1 MRKGRKMMRKGRKMM
16 RMKNREMRIV
26 RTNAAI
32 AALLSLSLLLAGCGG
47 GNLQSAERAD
57 RASRSYAAAMA
68 ELQAGRVDS
77 AIKGF
82 EEVVRSEPG
91 NGNAHF
97 QLAALLE
104 DAKKDYIGAIVH
116 YRIYQMMRPKSD
128 KAAIAAD
135 RMKGCET
142 RYAALAVERAG
153 LDNQF
158 AASLEK
164 LRKEHA
170 LCAKR
175 EAKIAE
181 ELDKANRKIASLERD
196 IEMKRRLVEKASAIA
211 DDRSAPNASRKLLRP
226 SDADLLD
233 DDDDGAGG
241 KATQKEMKSLRA
253 MLDEEDRTAPARPPI
268 EASQTG
274 AAEAS
279 GGAPLASDDQKK
291 KPANPFADKGKKK
304 PARSIPETYTV
315 VEGDTLMQISA
326 RFYGTNHKWREIR
339 EANRT
344 IISPDGRVRA
354 GQVIRLP

>member
-1 MRKGRKMMRKGRKMM
+1 MKRMTTRKGRKMKRMR
-16 RMKNREMRIV
+16 NRGMLV
-26 RTNAAI
+26 GGMDAAI
-32 AALLSLSLLLAGCGG
+32 ASMLSAALMLAGCSN
-47 GNLQSAERAD
+47 GNLNPAERAD
-57 RASRSYAAAMA
+57 RSSRSYAAAMA

-77 AIKGF
+77 AIRGF

-116 YRIYQMMRPKSD
+116 YRIYQTIRPKSD

-142 RYAALAVERAG
+142 RYAALIVERAG

-158 AASLEK
+158 AASLEA
-164 LRKEHA
+164 LRKEHGQ
-170 LCAKR
+170 CAKR
-175 EAKIAE
+175 EAKISE
-181 ELDKANRKIASLERD
+181 ELDKAKRKIASLERD
-196 IEMKRRLVEKASAIA
+196 VEMKRRLIEKASAIA
-211 DDRSAPNASRKLLRP
+211 DDPSTPNASRKPLRP

-233 DDDDGAGG
+233 GDDDAVGG
-241 KATQKEMKSLRA
+241 KATAKEMKSLRA

-268 EASQTG
+268 DASQAG
-274 AAEAS
+274 GAEAS
-279 GGAPLASDDQKK
+279 GAAPLASADPKK
-291 KPANPFADKGKKK
+291 RSANPFADKGRKK
-304 PARSIPETYTV
+304 PTRSIPETYTV

-326 RFYGTNHKWREIR
+326 RFYGTNHKWRDIR
-339 EANRT
+339 EANKT

>member
-1 MRKGRKMMRKGRKMM
+1 MRNSVIG
-16 RMKNREMRIV
+16 V
-26 RTNAAI
+26 TNAAGASMLS
-32 AALLSLSLLLAGCGG
+32 AALMLVGCSNGG
-47 GNLQSAERAD
+47 MRQAERDD

-82 EEVVRSEPG
+82 EEVVRNEPG

-116 YRIYQMMRPKSD
+116 YRIYQTIRPKSD

-142 RYAALAVERAG
+142 RYAALIVERAG

-158 AASLEK
+158 AASLEA
-164 LRKEHA
+164 LRKEHGQ
-170 LCAKR
+170 CAKK
-175 EAKIAE
+175 EAKLAE

-196 IEMKRRLVEKASAIA
+196 IEMKKRLVEKASAIS
-211 DDRSAPNASRKLLRP
+211 DDPSAPKASRKLLRP

-233 DDDDGAGG
+233 DDGDDVGG
-241 KATQKEMKSLRA
+241 KATAKEMKSLRA

-268 EASQTG
+268 DASQAGG
-274 AAEAS
+274 AETS
-279 GGAPLASDDQKK
+279 GTAPLASADPGK
-291 KPANPFADKGKKK
+291 KPTNPFADKGKKK

-315 VEGDTLMQISA
+315 AEGDTLMQISA
-326 RFYGTNHKWREIR
+326 RFYGTNRKWRDIR
-339 EANRT
+339 EANKT

>member
-1 MRKGRKMMRKGRKMM
+1 MGG
-16 RMKNREMRIV
+16 
-26 RTNAAI
+26 TDAAI
-32 AALLSLSLLLAGCGG
+32 AALLSFSLLLAGCGN
-47 GNLQSAERAD
+47 GNLNSAERAD

-77 AIKGF
+77 AIRGF
-82 EEVVRSEPG
+82 EDVVRNEPG

-104 DAKKDYIGAIVH
+104 DAKKDYLGAIVH
-116 YRIYQMMRPKSD
+116 YRIYQTIRPKSD

-142 RYAALAVERAG
+142 RYAALIVEKAG

-158 AASLEK
+158 AASLEA
-164 LRKEHA
+164 LRKEHGQ
-170 LCAKR
+170 CAKK
-175 EAKIAE
+175 EAKVAE

-196 IEMKRRLVEKASAIA
+196 IEMKRRLVEKASALA
-211 DDRSAPNASRKLLRP
+211 DDQSAPNVSRKLLRP

-233 DDDDGAGG
+233 DDDGVGG
-241 KATQKEMKSLRA
+241 KATSKEMKSLRA
-253 MLDEEDRTAPARPPI
+253 MLDEEDRTAPTRPPI
-268 EASQTG
+268 DASQAG
-274 AAEAS
+274 ATEAP
-279 GGAPLASDDQKK
+279 GTAPLASADPKK
-291 KPANPFADKGKKK
+291 KPTTPFADKGKKK

-326 RFYGTNHKWREIR
+326 RFYGTNHKWRDIR
-339 EANRT
+339 EANKT